1 MTLFVF
7 KNFALTCP
15 TDFVSNLTNEFLLGG
30 VLRVLLSL
38 RRSEITHELQQQD
51 CQVSETNAGVKKF
64 IFLSAL
70 SWVSVEESVHDL
82 NISFFVKIHQNKL
95 FLPFRAFSNPIK
107 WCQVIP

>member
-30 VLRVLLSL
+30 VLRVLLFL